1 MINGAGKMELLTCKI
16 KMGLDED
23 LMLGTNVNSKW
34 IMNLNIKCKTRNI
47 LEDNIDDNL
56 DGLYVW

>member
-1 MINGAGKMELLTCKI
+1 MELLTCKI
-16 KMGLDED
+16 KMGVDED

-47 LEDNIDDNL
+47 LEDNTDDNL
-56 DGLYVW
+56 DGL